1 MTVALYRE
9 GAGNRYLPR
18 LHAHRPLDGGG
29 CLMLLDY
36 LTPVAAAE
44 ASGWHQRLRD
54 EAAASVDRELAA
66 GGADREL
73 AAGNAD
79 RELAAAAALIEQLHR
94 RAEAAL
100 PWCGPLD
107 HNPGNVMRGSNGQIT
122 FVDLFYV
129 QGRVLY
135 AKALDA
141 PAEVVAAI
149 PAGLRRHM
157 FDIPA
162 IAREASAEEIA
173 RMRSAIAEADAVEG

>member
-29 CLMLLDY
+29 CLMLLDF

-44 ASGWHQRLRD
+44 ASRWHQRLRD
-54 EAAASVDRELAA
+54 RTAHE
-66 GGADREL
+66 
-73 AAGNAD
+73 AD
-79 RELAAAAALIEQLHR
+79 RELAAAAALIAQLHR

-107 HNPGNVMRGSNGQIT
+107 DNPGNVMCGPSGQIT

-141 PAEVVAAI
+141 AAEVVAAI

-157 FDIPA
+157 FEIPA
-162 IAREASAEEIA
+162 MAREASAEEIA
-173 RMRSAIAEADAVEG
+173 RMRSAIAEADAVPG